1 MIKVFMIPSPKLP
14 AMLAKTLMAVFVGG
28 ALTFALPAAP
38 VFAQGTDTAKSSDS
52 DGAKTKK
59 SKAKKDDKTDSA
71 GASDTKAKKL
81 TPQQQR
87 MKDCA
92 VKWKE
97 EKKAKNVKGREAYR
111 KFLSTCLK
119 KS

>member
-1 MIKVFMIPSPKLP
+1 MTKSTQTPSPKRT
-14 AMLAKTLMAVFVGG
+14 ASLATALLAVLIGG

-38 VFAQGTDTAKSSDS
+38 SFAQSTDAAKSSNGDS
-52 DGAKTKK
+52 AKTKK
-59 SKAKKDDKTDSA
+59 SKAEKDDKA
-71 GASDTKAKKL
+71 ENASDSKEKKL

-92 VKWKE
+92 AKWKE
-97 EKKAKNVKGREAYR
+97 EKKTKNVKGREAYR
-111 KFLSTCLK
+111 KFLSSCLK

>member
-1 MIKVFMIPSPKLP
+1 MAYASTTRLPKLP
-14 AMLAKTLMAVFVGG
+14 LLLTRTLLAVLVGG

-38 VFAQGTDTAKSSDS
+38 VFAQANDAAKAADS
-52 DGAKTKK
+52 DAAKTKK
-59 SKAKKDDKTDSA
+59 SKAKKDDSA
-71 GASDTKAKKL
+71 AASETKEKKKL

-87 MKDCA
+87 MKDCG
-92 VKWKE
+92 VKWKD